1 MHTSYGKLAVLGFC
15 LLLAYLLLAPMRAG
29 QEDQLMLSPAAL
41 RMSVGDSYTVRCALA
56 SDAPG
61 QSLKFDSSDVR
72 VASIATD
79 GTVYALAP
87 GEAVIT
93 ARASGGAH
101 AQMQVQVRG
110 VPMSE
115 LTLNVDE
122 LHIAKGEISGLSV
135 RYNADASDTRLQW
148 ISSDEG
154 IARVDQAG
162 RVEGVSG
169 GSAYISVITPAGR
182 SASARVYVDVP
193 GTAMRIAP
201 AELTLGVGARVQLS
215 ASYLPQDCTDSVRS
229 WVSSDPAVARV
240 DENGELRAVG
250 EGRVYI
256 SALSTGGL
264 TGGMEVTVE
273 AAPEDIQLDPSRA
286 TLERGDTVQMQL
298 LFLNADGSVDYE
310 TSHPVVWTSSDERV
324 ATVDQQGQVT
334 ALSSGDCRI
343 EASADGMTAS
353 CRLKVQVT
361 IHEITLDQQE
371 IYLLK
376 EQAATPIQLHWSI
389 APVDA
394 DDPTVRF
401 TSNNEQ
407 VATVS
412 PEGLVRM
419 TGGYG
424 TAVITAASESGAAA
438 SFTVNVVTQL
448 PQTQPEAT
456 PEPDEPAATAEPA
469 ATDDWM
475 DFGTQMD
482 EQDMYAGMEFDDS
495 IDFDMYG
502 GGGDSVG

>member
-1 MHTSYGKLAVLGFC
+1 M
-15 LLLAYLLLAPMRAG
+15 
-29 QEDQLMLSPAAL
+29 
-41 RMSVGDSYTVRCALA
+41 
-56 SDAPG
+56 
-61 QSLKFDSSDVR
+61 
-72 VASIATD
+72 
-79 GTVYALAP
+79 
-87 GEAVIT
+87 
-93 ARASGGAH
+93 
-101 AQMQVQVRG
+101 
-110 VPMSE
+110 
-115 LTLNVDE
+115 
-122 LHIAKGEISGLSV
+122 
-135 RYNADASDTRLQW
+135 
-148 ISSDEG
+148 
-154 IARVDQAG
+154 
-162 RVEGVSG
+162 
-169 GSAYISVITPAGR
+169 
-182 SASARVYVDVP
+182 
-193 GTAMRIAP
+193 
-201 AELTLGVGARVQLS
+201 
-215 ASYLPQDCTDSVRS
+215 
-229 WVSSDPAVARV
+229 
-240 DENGELRAVG
+240 
-250 EGRVYI
+250 
-256 SALSTGGL
+256 
-264 TGGMEVTVE
+264 
-273 AAPEDIQLDPSRA
+273 
-286 TLERGDTVQMQL
+286 
-298 LFLNADGSVDYE
+298 DYE

-376 EQAATPIQLHWSI
+376 EQAATPIQLRWSI
-389 APVDA
+389 APADA
-394 DDPTVRF
+394 DDPTVHF